1 MTTLFALTDFDV
13 PAVENI
19 AVAAT
24 SRRIDYERMQ
34 QVWPKQKRALA
45 AAVRTGDANRIAAV
59 CVDAVQVWDEIG
71 AWPDDWSHFQRALDD
86 ALPWHS
92 QITLTDLAYGT
103 ATETRS

>member
-1 MTTLFALTDFDV
+1 MTTLFALTDFDA
-13 PAVENI
+13 PVE
-19 AVAAT
+19 ASVDTA
-24 SRRIDYERMQ
+24 SRRIDYDRMQ
-34 QVWPKQKRALA
+34 QVWSKQKRALA
-45 AAVRTGDANRIAAV
+45 AAVRSGDANRIAAV